1 VEETLAEV
9 VGVMMEEEAHR
20 KEEKDM
26 SDCFSD
32 VPFISLTFSFRN
44 SN

>member
-1 VEETLAEV
+1 VEETEV

-26 SDCFSD
+26 SDCFPMFPS
-32 VPFISLTFSFRN
+32 SL
-44 SN
+44 